1 MASFN
6 KVILIG
12 NLTRDP
18 ELRYTPNGQAVC
30 DFSIA
35 VNRRY
40 TVNGQ
45 ERDEVCFIDIVA
57 WSKQAESCG
66 KYLKKGS
73 PVFVEGRLRND
84 TWEDRD
90 GRKRSR
96 LRVTADRVQFMS
108 YGSGA
113 GRSESGYQSNGGNY
127 SAENNYSNNYSNN
140 NASSSGYADYSKRQ
154 NQAPSKGFEPM
165 PEPPEDIY
173 SNDYET
179 EDDIPF

>member
-18 ELRYTPNGQAVC
+18 ELRYTPSGQAVC

-35 VNRRY
+35 INRKY
-40 TVNGQ
+40 SVNGQ
-45 ERDEVCFIDIVA
+45 EKDEVCFVDVVA

-66 KYLKKGS
+66 KYLKKGAC
-73 PVFVEGRLRND
+73 VFVDGRLRND

-90 GRKRSR
+90 GKKRSK

-108 YGSGA
+108 SGTSSSA
-113 GRSESGYQSNGGNY
+113 PSSRGNYEYSEGGNY
-127 SAENNYSNNYSNN
+127 NNNYAKGSNQNSHHR
-140 NASSSGYADYSKRQ
+140 DY
-154 NQAPSKGFEPM
+154 EPM

-173 SNDYET
+173 NSEYES